1 MQSMGS
7 IKVLPPSSSN
17 TPLVQIIILKPNAQH
32 TLINTLNIQI
42 NPFINLTNIVVNDI
56 MDITLKPHV
65 HPFTHVHPNLRI
77 KVFIILKLQD
87 LWNQQNSQVLMMH
100 QLANTYIVYHPQH
113 LKLMW
118 GQY

>member
-1 MQSMGS
+1 
-7 IKVLPPSSSN
+7 
-17 TPLVQIIILKPNAQH
+17 
-32 TLINTLNIQI
+32 
-42 NPFINLTNIVVNDI
+42 
-56 MDITLKPHV
+56 
-65 HPFTHVHPNLRI
+65 
-77 KVFIILKLQD
+77 LQD